1 MMALAPRVSVG
12 LLTFAPVLAEEPYGH
27 ASETI
32 GTVREL
38 YDGTL
43 TPVSVGTELNITQ
56 EGLPDMISVEACYLG
71 RQDSRQNLA
80 ILVEPDINP

>member
-1 MMALAPRVSVG
+1 M
-12 LLTFAPVLAEEPYGH
+12 
-27 ASETI
+27 
-32 GTVREL
+32 REL

-56 EGLPDMISVEACYLG
+56 EGLPDTISVEACYLG